1 MNLPMQP
8 PASLL
13 NMVNSPAKDTV
24 KTSIQAVYAPVS
36 AALEQVKQRLL
47 AVQPPES
54 VLLHDSLHHALSGEG
69 KLVRPVLTMLMGGA
83 TASVN
88 SDENKKESGISD
100 ALIETAVVSEMIHI
114 ATLLHDD
121 VLDDSDLRRGRPTVK
136 KLWGNTISI
145 LSGDYLLAKASLK
158 LSEIGIIRLVAIYSH
173 VLADLCDGEVE
184 QIRGSFAL
192 DDIIRDPQAAWASY
206 YRKSLCKTS
215 SLFSAGCEA
224 AGILNGCDEA
234 KIQTLRAFGE
244 NYGTAF
250 QLIDD
255 LLDYTGDAQTMGKPV
270 LDDLRNGLLNAPIL
284 GALTST
290 SLTETVKE
298 QLQNH
303 IRQVFDNRE
312 GDGNK
317 QEASILAILDLLK
330 EHGCLDETARL
341 AEEKISAACAS
352 IDWLPASD
360 YKQALLLLAKN
371 TILRRS

>member
-1 MNLPMQP
+1 MGNTLTND
-8 PASLL
+8 A
-13 NMVNSPAKDTV
+13 V
-24 KTSIQAVYAPVS
+24 KTSIEAVYAPVS
-36 AALEQVKQRLL
+36 VALEQVKQRLL

-54 VLLHDSLHHALSGEG
+54 VLLHDSLRHALSGGG

-83 TASVN
+83 TAPINGSEKN
-88 SDENKKESGISD
+88 TESGISD

-121 VLDDSDLRRGRPTVK
+121 VLDNSDLRRGRPTVK
-136 KLWGNTISI
+136 KRWGNTISI

-192 DDIIRDPQAAWASY
+192 DDIIRDPDAAWASY
-206 YRKSLCKTS
+206 YRKSLCKTA

-224 AGILNGCDEA
+224 AGVLNGCDDTE
-234 KIQTLRAFGE
+234 IQTLRTFGE
-244 NYGTAF
+244 NYGTSF

-290 SLTETVKE
+290 TLTETVKK
-298 QLQNH
+298 QLQGYIREVFNH
-303 IRQVFDNRE
+303 RDSDVNT
-312 GDGNK
+312 
-317 QEASILAILDLLK
+317 QEEAIQSVLELLR

-341 AEEKISAACAS
+341 AEQKISQACAS
-352 IDWLPASD
+352 IDWLPETD
-360 YKQALLLLAKN
+360 YKQALLLLAQN
-371 TILRRS
+371 TISRRS